1 MNSKSAQI
9 ALESIVN
16 DIMSN
21 DIDVEV
27 LVKTI
32 NKRKEELEKENL
44 AKAEAEL
51 AKARTK
57 LAAEVANYFVSFNII
72 DGKDPTT
79 VEIVQKTFEEA
90 LKDIE
95 NTFKRPSKKIS
106 IRPTTN
112 DDMDAIMKWLLDY
125 NKKN

>member
-9 ALESIVN
+9 ALETIVN

-21 DIDVEV
+21 DIDVTE

-72 DGKDPTT
+72 DSKDPTT
-79 VEIVQKTFEEA
+79 VKIVQKTFEEA

-106 IRPTTN
+106 IRSTT

>member
-9 ALESIVN
+9 ALETIVN

-21 DIDVEV
+21 DIDVTE

-79 VEIVQKTFEEA
+79 VKIVQKTFEEA

-106 IRPTTN
+106 IRSTT